1 MNNVYKKDFKNLNCK
16 IDKSISNLL
25 AQFVEQTRMTK
36 TAAVENALQ
45 MYIEHYNETGKIKD

>member
-25 AQFVEQTRMTK
+25 EEFVTQTRMTK

>member
-25 AQFVEQTRMTK
+25 EQFVEQTRMTK